1 MPNPTNRSLPRL
13 IGACLSMAAFLA
25 ILVWGLGSGLEVLDS
40 ALRATGGAILMF
52 FVGLILGKAM
62 GDSIDPPAP
71 PSGTGEKKQE
81 ISRKPLT

>member
-1 MPNPTNRSLPRL
+1 MPSPVQKSLPRL
-13 IGACLSMAAFLA
+13 IGGSLSVAAFLA
-25 ILVWGLGSGLEVLDS
+25 ILVWGLGTGLGILDA
-40 ALRATGGAILMF
+40 ALRAIGGSILMF

-71 PSGTGEKKQE
+71 PSGGPEKKQE